1 MKIPMRP
8 VNALLVASTLL
19 ALLPSDLSA
28 KRLEWQTDWAAAFEQ
43 ARAEQKPVFVNFYAE
58 WCGPCRA
65 MRRTTLIDPRV
76 TEQLE
81 RFVLLAVD
89 VGSPRSLE
97 KHGLPGVPYYS
108 IRDPWERDVVSF
120 LGYHE
125 ARSFGPQVA
134 AVADARSAII
144 DTGLILRSG
153 DSAQAWRQRAA
164 IAQSAGQEA
173 SARHCYLKAAAAA
186 AAAQDPNLES
196 VMKIE
201 AALTLVRGDRTLI
214 GAGMRELEAMLDSY
228 TSPEV
233 LAATWLAIG
242 FAEEHRRRPK
252 AAREAYAHGL
262 ELAPKGTPL
271 ADQLTAKLEGLGK
284 RKK

>member
-1 MKIPMRP
+1 MKIPRRP
-8 VNALLVASTLL
+8 ANALLLLSTLL
-19 ALLPSDLSA
+19 VLLPSDLSA
-28 KRLEWQTDWAAAFEQ
+28 KRLEWHADRAAAFEQ

-81 RFVLLAVD
+81 RFVLLSVD
-89 VGSPRSLE
+89 VGSPRSLQ
-97 KHGLPGVPYYS
+97 KQSIPGVPYYS
-108 IRDPWERDVVSF
+108 ISDPWEREVVSF
-120 LGYHE
+120 LGFHE
-125 ARSFGPQVA
+125 ARSFGPRLA
-134 AVADARSAII
+134 AVADARGAII
-144 DTGLILRSG
+144 DTGLILQGG
-153 DSAQAWRQRAA
+153 DSADAWRQRAA
-164 IAQSAGQEA
+164 IAQSAGEEA
-173 SARHCYLKAAAAA
+173 SARRAYLKAAAAA
-186 AAAQDPNLES
+186 AAAHDSNLES

-201 AALTLVRGDRTLI
+201 AALTLVRGDRKLI

-242 FAEEHRRRPK
+242 FAEEQRRKSK

-262 ELAPKGTPL
+262 EIAPKGTPL
-271 ADQLTAKLEGLGK
+271 AEQLNAKLENLGK